1 MLTNEVFE
9 TDFENE
15 WLQFWWQWISLCF
28 EHTKSMFDKNSTYCY
43 IIHSKNTMSVRDIKQ
58 HMPLY
63 SDKNIKFIDYDN
75 PDLNFAI
82 HTKGVNYTN
91 VLLSVL
97 PLRLTN

>member
-1 MLTNEVFE
+1 
-9 TDFENE
+9 
-15 WLQFWWQWISLCF
+15 
-28 EHTKSMFDKNSTYCY
+28 
-43 IIHSKNTMSVRDIKQ
+43 MSVRDIKQ